1 MQRLAPLA
9 LALLGACATAPRA
22 PAPAPAAAVPA
33 APAARALPVGDAA
46 RLGEAARL
54 LADGVGLDHAAAL
67 LAGVSAGAPGRELLL
82 GQLAEL
88 RGDDAVAAEAYGRA
102 LDQAEDPEVRLR
114 RALALERLGRGAEV
128 AEELSR
134 LRPGPEARLREPE
147 GAPRRTL
154 RPLRPSSR

>member
-1 MQRLAPLA
+1 MRRLAPLA
-9 LALLGACATAPRA
+9 LALLGACASSPRV
-22 PAPAPAAAVPA
+22 PPPAAAAVLA
-33 APAARALPVGDAA
+33 APAAQALPVGDAA

-54 LADGVGLDHAAAL
+54 LADGVALDRAAAL
-67 LAGVSAGAPGRELLL
+67 LDGVSAEVPGRELLL

-102 LDQAEDPEVRLR
+102 LDQGEDPEVRLR

-128 AEELSR
+128 AEDLAR
-134 LRPGPEARLREPE
+134 LRPDPEARLREPE

-154 RPLRPSSR
+154 RPLRPSAR